1 MSKSGVILIVL
12 GCLFLAENFGL
23 FDWHWLRQWWPLIL
37 IGVGLWSIVDRR
49 PGGKHPSQGTDK
61 ES

>member
-12 GCLFLAENFGL
+12 GCLFLAQNFGL
-23 FDWHWLRQWWPLIL
+23 LDWYWLRQWWPLIL

-49 PGGKHPSQGTDK
+49 LGDKHPSQGTDK